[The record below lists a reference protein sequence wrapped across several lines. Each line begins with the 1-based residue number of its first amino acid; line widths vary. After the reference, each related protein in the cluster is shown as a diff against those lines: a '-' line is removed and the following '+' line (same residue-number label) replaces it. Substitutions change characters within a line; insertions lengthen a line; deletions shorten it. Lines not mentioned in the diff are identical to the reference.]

1 MDNNSNQP
9 EVERSD
15 RGTDGLHL
23 LRRIDLKTYK
33 KEEVEALWNRLKTQE
48 YAFDDSTK
56 GRGDIFVAG
65 LIAPMTEH
73 FEFGKDGYVLV
84 ANIQEKV
91 NANIHFAVWNKT
103 PISKIVQAGRELIDY
118 LFIEY
123 KLNRVSA
130 FVPSFNDQTIRL
142 ATLLGFKYEGEVRG
156 AFLTRDRYYGILI
169 YGLLHSE
176 YLRKE
181 VIN

>member
-1 MDNNSNQP
+1 MDERTDTP
-9 EVERSD
+9 KVERGD
-15 RGTDGLHL
+15 RSTDGLHL
-23 LRRIDLKTYK
+23 LKRIDLKAYT

-48 YAFDDSTK
+48 YAFDDTT
-56 GRGDIFVAG
+56 RNRPDLWVAG
-65 LIAPMTEH
+65 LVAPMTEH
-73 FEFGKDGYVLV
+73 FEFGESGYASVV
-84 ANIQEKV
+84 NIQEKV
-91 NANIHFAVWNKT
+91 NANIHFAVWDKI
-103 PISKIVQAGRELIDY
+103 PISKIVQAGRELIHY
-118 LFIEY
+118 LFAEY

-130 FVPSFNDQTIRL
+130 FVPSFNEQTIRL

-156 AFLTRDRYYGILI
+156 AFLTGERYYGILI

>member
-1 MDNNSNQP
+1 MDEHTNTLEKQ
-9 EVERSD
+9 RSD
-15 RGTDGLHL
+15 RGADGLHL
-23 LRRIDLKTYK
+23 LKRIDLKTYT
-33 KEEVEALWNRLKTQE
+33 KEEVEALWGRLKTQE

-56 GRGDIFVAG
+56 NRPGLWVAG
-65 LIAPMTEH
+65 LAAPMTEH
-73 FEFGKDGYVLV
+73 FEFGQDGYVQV

-91 NANIHFAVWNKT
+91 SANIHFAVWNKT
-103 PISKIVQAGRELIDY
+103 PISKIVQAGRELITY
-118 LFIEY
+118 LFTEY

-130 FVPSFNDQTIRL
+130 FISSFNDQTIRL

-156 AFLTRDRYYGILI
+156 AFLTRERYYGILI